1 MIFLQ
6 VEVSYTQPYSQ
17 LACAKLAICR
27 KKTFLGES
35 KLSFLRGRR
44 FILCCILRMK
54 ASVNVEKSVPFGMYC
69 LMSLLAFSMA
79 PFCQEEYESAK
90 NTRFGFFV
98 PFGANALEIS

>member
-35 KLSFLRGRR
+35 KFRGCLKITSNASILPDLVSCIDSFIPITANELCQFHLS
-44 FILCCILRMK
+44 K
-54 ASVNVEKSVPFGMYC
+54 YH
-69 LMSLLAFSMA
+69 
-79 PFCQEEYESAK
+79 
-90 NTRFGFFV
+90 GFF
-98 PFGANALEIS
+98 I